1 MRRFKLVSII
11 ALFASPA
18 LADVI
23 TVKTDGLVC
32 AYCAQGIE
40 ELFYERDEVKS
51 VTVDVDRALTII
63 TTNGDADLSDD
74 EVAKL
79 IDSAGYKARSISRRH

>member
-1 MRRFKLVSII
+1 MRRLVLSS
-11 ALFASPA
+11 AVVLFAMPA

-40 ELFYERDEVKS
+40 ELFYEQDEVKS
-51 VTVDVDRALTII
+51 VKVDVDKALTII
-63 TTNGDADLSDD
+63 TTNGNADLSD
-74 EVAKL
+74 EKVAQL
-79 IDSAGYKARSISRRH
+79 IDSAGYKARSITRRK

>member
-1 MRRFKLVSII
+1 MRRLLFVSAL
-11 ALFASPA
+11 ALFATPA

-40 ELFYERDEVKS
+40 ELFYEQDEVKK
-51 VTVDVDRALTII
+51 VTVDVDKGLTVI
-63 TTNGDADLSDD
+63 TTNGNADLSD
-74 EVAKL
+74 ERISKL
-79 IDSAGYKARSISRRH
+79 IDSAGYKARSITRR